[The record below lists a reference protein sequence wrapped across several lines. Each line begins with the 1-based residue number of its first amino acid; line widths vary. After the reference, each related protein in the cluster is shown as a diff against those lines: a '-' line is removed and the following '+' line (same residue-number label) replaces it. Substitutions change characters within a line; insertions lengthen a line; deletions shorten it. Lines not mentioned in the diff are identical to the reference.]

1 MSDEAEPKQDEA
13 GPKPVTV
20 ARKELALRVQKA
32 TGAKLKDIQLIMQAT
47 LTAMSDALKAGEHLR
62 LPPFGSARVL
72 RPADPETGQSMRV
85 ALREIKEKAP
95 KADRPARAPNPDRP
109 ARAPKADRPARVPKA
124 DRPAAAATLARLDK
138 AAKAK
143 ARRAGGAKQ
152 TLATKDEAD

>member
-95 KADRPARAPNPDRP
+95 KADRPARAPKPDRP
-109 ARAPKADRPARVPKA
+109 ARAPKP
-124 DRPAAAATLARLDK
+124 DRPAAAAKAAGAATLAKLDK

-143 ARRAGGAKQ
+143 ARRAAGAKQ

>member
-1 MSDEAEPKQDEA
+1 MSDEAEPKQAET

-95 KADRPARAPNPDRP
+95 KADRPARAPKPDRP
-109 ARAPKADRPARVPKA
+109 DRAPKA
-124 DRPAAAATLARLDK
+124 DRPAAAAKAAGAATPARLAK

-143 ARRAGGAKQ
+143 AQRAGGAKQ
-152 TLATKDEAD
+152 TLAAKHEAD

>member
-20 ARKELALRVQKA
+20 ACKELALRVQKA

-95 KADRPARAPNPDRP
+95 KADRPARAPKPVRPDR
-109 ARAPKADRPARVPKA
+109 APKA
-124 DRPAAAATLARLDK
+124 DRPAAAAKAAGAATPARLAK